1 MSAGLLE
8 YDWMLSNKERPWHGI
23 GTVVEDAPTS
33 DDAIKIAKLDWKVT
47 QVPVMSNGI
56 EIPNYFCNFREDIN
70 MPLGIVK
77 GRYKVVQNNEAFDF
91 VDNIIENDEIECH
104 YETAGSLFNGKKI
117 FLLVKLPNKELL
129 GDDVE
134 NYLFFTNS
142 HDGSSALTAGI
153 TNVRVVCNNTLQM
166 ALAGAKRTWNCRHT
180 ENIASKKKQAQEALG
195 LAVHYMDSMSDM
207 AEEFFKKK
215 INEEKFFRRLFEKN
229 SFNLCEKNK
238 EQAVERMH
246 IIYNQKDDLQ
256 NFKGTAWGMY
266 NAVADYCSNT
276 VPYRMTEKYAEN
288 KLNKTLVGF
297 NMLSTAQD
305 ILMAA

>member
-47 QVPVMSNGI
+47 QVPVMSNRI

-91 VDNIIENDEIECH
+91 VDNIIGNDKIECC

-166 ALAGAKRTWNCRHT
+166 ALAGAKRTW
-180 ENIASKKKQAQEALG
+180 K
-195 LAVHYMDSMSDM
+195 
-207 AEEFFKKK
+207 
-215 INEEKFFRRLFEKN
+215 
-229 SFNLCEKNK
+229 
-238 EQAVERMH
+238 
-246 IIYNQKDDLQ
+246 
-256 NFKGTAWGMY
+256 W
-266 NAVADYCSNT
+266 
-276 VPYRMTEKYAEN
+276 
-288 KLNKTLVGF
+288 
-297 NMLSTAQD
+297 
-305 ILMAA
+305 